1 MVLQHRLGG
10 YREYSAP
17 AALAPYCE
25 AVWTYKTPSGC
36 HRAVHRVLPDLAV
49 NIQLLYRRDA
59 AGHISE
65 PALSVGGPIGKPLV
79 ADFDPGREIAA
90 IKGKLEWS
98 NVLLDDL
105 PRLERLVL
113 DRLSH
118 TLSIEEATDL
128 LVANVKPRPRAAP
141 VAARALDL
149 VRRTRGQCAVEQ
161 VADRL
166 NVSPRHLRREV
177 ERQAGVTPKMYART
191 VRLLRAVTIADAY
204 AATQPIAWAKVAADS
219 GFYDQSHLIRECHA
233 LCGLTPGDILLERRT
248 EMVGQREPFPHDP
261 TSRRT
266 HPSPIDPTSS

>member
-17 AALAPYCE
+17 AALALYCE
-25 AVWTYKTPSGC
+25 AVWTYKTPSEC
-36 HRAVHRVLPDLAV
+36 HGAVHRVLPDLAV
-49 NIQLLYRRDA
+49 NIQLSYKRDA
-59 AGHISE
+59 DGHVAE
-65 PALSVGGPIGKPLV
+65 PELVVGGPIGRPLV
-79 ADFDPGREIAA
+79 ADFEPGREIAA
-90 IKGKLEWS
+90 LKAKLEWS
-98 NVLLDDL
+98 DVLLDSV

-118 TLSIEEATDL
+118 TVSIEEATDL
-128 LVANVKPRPRAAP
+128 LVASIAPKPRSAP
-141 VAARALDL
+141 VAARALDI
-149 VRRTRGQCAVEQ
+149 VRWTKGQCAVEK

-204 AATQPIAWAKVAADS
+204 PADQAISWAKVAADS

-233 LCGLTPGDILLERRT
+233 LCGLTPGEILMERRT
-248 EMVGQREPFPHDP
+248 EMVDRSEP
-261 TSRRT
+261 
-266 HPSPIDPTSS
+266 